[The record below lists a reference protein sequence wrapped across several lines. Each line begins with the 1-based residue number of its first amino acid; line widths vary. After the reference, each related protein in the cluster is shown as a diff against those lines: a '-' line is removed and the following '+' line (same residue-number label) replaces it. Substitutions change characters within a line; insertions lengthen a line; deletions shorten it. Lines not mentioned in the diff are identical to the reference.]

1 MAKAKKLPSGSWRV
15 QASITLDGNLI
26 RRSFTAASKDKA
38 ELLAKEWQVKQE
50 ELSSPENITFSEA
63 LKRYIE
69 SKENVLSPSTI
80 KAYRSM
86 RKTYFAGIK
95 HIKIDK
101 ITSEQIQ
108 REINILAA
116 SKSAKTVRNAHG
128 FLSAVFEMFRPG
140 FSLHTTLPQKT
151 ERDIVIPG
159 DETVSQ
165 IISIVKD
172 TKLELP
178 VLLAAFGPLRRGEI
192 CATTTDK
199 LSGNILTVNETLVKT
214 SDNKWVLKQPKTL
227 AGFRKIELPN
237 FIAEKF
243 KKFDGRIYAGTPD
256 SLTLAFKKMLKKN
269 NIPPFRFHDLRH
281 YNVSIL
287 HALNVPDKYIMARGG
302 WKSNYVMNNVYNHV
316 LKEKTNEFNV
326 KITEHFEKVIESN
339 SNSTSHG
346 ISHES

>member
-15 QASITLDGNLI
+15 QASVTVDGSLI
-26 RRSFTAASKDKA
+26 RRSFTAAGKDKA

-50 ELSSPENITFSEA
+50 ELYSPENITLAEA
-63 LKRYIE
+63 LNRYIV
-69 SKENVLSPSTI
+69 SKENILSPSTI

-86 RKTYFAGIK
+86 CHTYYSGIK

-101 ITSEQIQ
+101 ITAEQIQ
-108 REINILAA
+108 REINIIAA
-116 SKSAKTVRNAHG
+116 SKSPKTVRNARG

-151 ERDIVIPG
+151 EKEIIIPG

-165 IISIVKD
+165 IISIAKD

-178 VLLAAFGPLRRGEI
+178 ILLAAFGPLRRGEI

-214 SDNKWVLKQPKTL
+214 PDNEWVLKQPKTQ

-237 FIAEKF
+237 FVAEKF
-243 KKFDGRIYAGTPD
+243 KKFNGKIYEGTPD

-269 NIPPFRFHDLRH
+269 NIPHFRFHDLRH

-287 HALNVPDKYIMARGG
+287 HSLNIPDKYIMARGG
-302 WKSNYVMNNVYNHV
+302 WKSNYVMNNVYNHA
-316 LKEKTNEFNV
+316 LKEKANEFDI
-326 KITEHFEKVIESN
+326 KITEHFENVVESN
-339 SNSTSHG
+339 YNSARVKNKNG
-346 ISHES
+346 V